1 MTTPTIAHAER
12 TNKTSVPVQSAKF
25 EKEGILAHAFQN
37 PSLFRRAD
45 SYSETEQPVPITLD
59 DLQAG
64 SALQSGS
71 ARLERILQFLP
82 SGVILLDSR
91 GVVVDCNP
99 AAMELL
105 GVDIKGLSWR
115 QVIDEQFHPQL
126 DDGHE
131 ISLKNGS
138 RVSLLTRSLGNE
150 PGQIIVLNDLTETRR
165 LQQQLSRHQRL
176 SAMGKMVSS
185 LAHQIRTPLS
195 AALLYADKL
204 RTSENSDYATA
215 RSGGKIL
222 SRLQNIER
230 QIRDMLI
237 FARGESELNERLS
250 INELVFQIKEAAC
263 DIPHAATPLLQWQ
276 VEDCSLPINC
286 NADALTGA
294 VVNLIEN
301 ALQASE
307 EGQVVSIEIG
317 LQAHTSSCLCIR
329 VNDNGHGINEELLA
343 NLEEPFVTTKS
354 QGTGLGLAIV
364 KLVAQ
369 AHRGSFQ
376 ITPRDQGGVSA
387 IIELPIEQAA
397 ESPKE
402 SVAEPA
408 SGYVRNL
415 TNDLAIAKA
424 NAMEGVAHV

>member
-1 MTTPTIAHAER
+1 MTTPTTAHAER
-12 TNKTSVPVQSAKF
+12 INKTGVPVQSAKF
-25 EKEGILAHAFQN
+25 ENEGILAHAFQN
-37 PSLFRRAD
+37 PSVFSRAH
-45 SYSETEQPVPITLD
+45 SYKDLKPTLSINLD

-64 SALQSGS
+64 TAVESGT
-71 ARLERILQFLP
+71 ARLERILQLLP

-91 GVVVDCNP
+91 GIVVDCNP
-99 AAMELL
+99 AAIELL
-105 GVDIKGLSWR
+105 GVDIKGVSWR
-115 QVIDEQFHPQL
+115 QVITEQFHPQL

-204 RTSENSDYATA
+204 RIAESSDYATA
-215 RSGGKIL
+215 RVSGKIL

-237 FARGESELNERLS
+237 FARGESELTERLS
-250 INELVFQIKEAAC
+250 INELAFQIKEAAC
-263 DIPHAATPLLQWQ
+263 DIPHPATPLLQWQ
-276 VEDCSLPINC
+276 VDDCDLPINC

-301 ALQASE
+301 ALQASGE
-307 EGQVVSIEIG
+307 DKAVTIEIG
-317 LQAHTSSCLCIR
+317 LQAQNSSCLCIC
-329 VNDNGHGINEELLA
+329 VKDTGHGINEELLA

-376 ITPRDQGGVSA
+376 ITPRPTGGVA
-387 IIELPIEQAA
+387 AMILLPIEHSMESSNNYSTQA
-397 ESPKE
+397 
-402 SVAEPA
+402 SVEP
-408 SGYVRNL
+408 
-415 TNDLAIAKA
+415 TDLFVKQKSAAR
-424 NAMEGVAHV
+424 EGVAHV